1 MLEAVKHGQFFV
13 LISEEIKHKIS
24 GSCGSEEWKVEN
36 SSFDFD
42 LL

>member
-13 LISEEIKHKIS
+13 LISETRNF
-24 GSCGSEEWKVEN
+24 GCLCGGEEWKVEN